1 MCRLRDGRHDHWTGG
16 FQLFFSALR
25 QAIGNT
31 VIISNKHNK
40 NNKNNKNKNKNDIDI
55 DIDPTTTSNFKLQT
69 SNPKPQTLNL

>member
-31 VIISNKHNK
+31 VIISNKQNK
-40 NNKNNKNKNKNDIDI
+40 NNKNKNDIDI
-55 DIDPTTTSNFKLQT
+55 DIDDNYYSYY
-69 SNPKPQTLNL
+69 